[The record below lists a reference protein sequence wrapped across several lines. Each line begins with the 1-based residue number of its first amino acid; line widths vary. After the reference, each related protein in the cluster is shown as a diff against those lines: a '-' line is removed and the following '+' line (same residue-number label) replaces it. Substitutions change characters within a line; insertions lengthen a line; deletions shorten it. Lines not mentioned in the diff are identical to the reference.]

1 METVQEAQPSRTD
14 CRTITGAAGGGPKE
28 AGAEGGG
35 GPKEAGKR
43 LPPKQEVA
51 AGSIFFPPPVT
62 AKESDQG
69 EGKQRQ
75 ANSLG
80 R

>member
-14 CRTITGAAGGGPKE
+14 CRTVTGAA
-28 AGAEGGG
+28 GG